1 MKAENLAPKEF
12 GFNDH
17 DEIRLWTQT
26 LSADF
31 RFNED
36 QSTCLYTDG
45 DEGFAAIS
53 ISEVFDEQGITVSLI
68 DCAYCDFDFK
78 DLIKIHRILKINWLL

>member
-1 MKAENLAPKEF
+1 MKTEDLSPKEF
-12 GFNDH
+12 GFKDH
-17 DEIRLWTQT
+17 NEIILWTQT
-26 LSADF
+26 LEPDF

-45 DEGFAAIS
+45 DQGFATIS
-53 ISEVFDEQGITVSLI
+53 TSEVFDEQGITVALI

-78 DLIKIHRILKINWLL
+78 ELKNIYRILKINWLL